1 MGQGNKNTKRN
12 LDRNPFWQQGFLG
25 PDRYEPKDWS
35 AVDASNKAWLNQEG
49 YKGIRGFFN
58 QGWNDQRMMY
68 GPGGH
73 LKKHQ
78 EIKRQDQLNKLE
90 RLKEEGHPWALKEE
104 NQKYYT
110 DRGLVAPLGLNN
122 TNEKKENNSI
132 TSNNSVD
139 DGGRQAWLD
148 ATAYSP
154 AAVSGAFTDEQRWQ
168 QQLKH
173 RDWLASNN
181 RGSKYTINN
190 KDARYES
197 AKAEALGNAGS
208 QTLEQSVL
216 GRPGGA
222 VMGAA
227 IGTVIAPGIGTL
239 IGGGLGALTGNNVL
253 LPEGQTQATVDNKE
267 DGKRSVDS
275 VQPVSGLE
283 VGGQPNTKGFNA
295 VSNFSQKITHSNQT
309 GGFEGATGIGTDN
322 MQPTSALT
330 IGNAAGVEP
339 ANINGLDGNVDNPA
353 NDLVNQYKIQ
363 AIGDYYTAVDGSD
376 PLKYFRHDTRS
387 TLGNKMMGKN

>member
-1 MGQGNKNTKRN
+1 MGQGNQNKKRN
-12 LDRNPFWQQGFLG
+12 LGRNPFFKPGVLG
-25 PDRYEPKDWS
+25 PDQHAPKDWS
-35 AVDASNKAWLNQEG
+35 AVGQQNEAWLNQEG
-49 YKGIRGFFN
+49 YKGIRNFLNVG
-58 QGWNDQRMMY
+58 DQKIGY
-68 GPGGH
+68 GPDGN
-73 LKKHQ
+73 LKAHQ
-78 EIKRQDQLNKLE
+78 EIKRQDQQNKLN
-90 RLKEEGHPWALKEE
+90 RLKEEGNSWALKAE
-104 NQKYYT
+104 NQKYYGDT
-110 DRGLVAPLGLNN
+110 AGINN
-122 TNEKKENNSI
+122 NQTVPNGQSNTSI
-132 TSNNSVD
+132 TPVD

-168 QQLKH
+168 TQLGH

-181 RGSKYTINN
+181 RGSKYTIDN

-208 QTLEQSVL
+208 QTLEQSML
-216 GRPGGA
+216 GMAGA
-222 VMGAA
+222 G
-227 IGTVIAPGIGTL
+227 
-239 IGGGLGALTGNNVL
+239 
-253 LPEGQTQATVDNKE
+253 GQTQATAENKLE
-267 DGKRSVDS
+267 GTRSVDA
-275 VQPVSGLE
+275 VQPVAGLE

-295 VSNFSQKITHSNQT
+295 VSNFSQNITHSNQT

-330 IGNAAGVEP
+330 INNAAGVEP

-353 NDLVNQYKIQ
+353 NDLVNQYKVQ

-387 TLGNKMMGKN
+387 GLGNKIMGKDK

>member
-1 MGQGNKNTKRN
+1 MGQGNKNIKRD
-12 LDRNPFWQQGFLG
+12 LGRNPFFKPGVFG
-25 PDRYEPKDWS
+25 PDQHAPTDFNVVGE
-35 AVDASNKAWLNQEG
+35 NNWL
-49 YKGIRGFFN
+49 
-58 QGWNDQRMMY
+58 Y
-68 GPGGH
+68 GPEWSKGYGPNENLTRGQEQARQKQL
-73 LKKHQ
+73 LKLQ
-78 EIKRQDQLNKLE
+78 
-90 RLKEEGHPWALKEE
+90 RLKEEGNPWALKAE

-168 QQLKH
+168 TQLKH

-222 VMGAA
+222 VMGAT
-227 IGTVIAPGIGTL
+227 IGTMIAPGIGTL

-253 LPEGQTQATVDNKE
+253 VPGGQTQATAENQE
-267 DGKRSVDS
+267 DGKRSVDN

-387 TLGNKMMGKN
+387 NLGNKIMGKD

>member
-1 MGQGNKNTKRN
+1 VPNKTVKRN
-12 LDRNPFWQQGFLG
+12 LGRNPFFKPGLFG
-25 PDRYEPKDWS
+25 PDQHAPFDWNARGLQNEKEP
-35 AVDASNKAWLNQEG
+35 NKNFVNNIA
-49 YKGIRGFFN
+49 K
-58 QGWNDQRMMY
+58 Y
-68 GPGGH
+68 GPAGNLTGREE
-73 LKKHQ
+73 LARQ
-78 EIKRQDQLNKLE
+78 RQLIKLNK
-90 RLKEEGHPWALKEE
+90 LKEEGNPWALQAE

-122 TNEKKENNSI
+122 TNEKKENNSGTSG

-148 ATAYSP
+148 ATANSP
-154 AAVSGAFTDEQRWQ
+154 AAQSGAFTDEQRWQ
-168 QQLKH
+168 TQLGH

-181 RGSKYTINN
+181 RGSKYTIND

-239 IGGGLGALTGNNVL
+239 IGGGLGALAGNNVL
-253 LPEGQTQATVDNKE
+253 LPEGQTQATVENQE

-387 TLGNKMMGKN
+387 VLGNKIMGKDK

>member
-12 LDRNPFWQQGFLG
+12 LGRNPFFKPGLFG
-25 PDRYEPKDWS
+25 PDQHAPFDWNARGLQNEKEP
-35 AVDASNKAWLNQEG
+35 NKNFVNNIA
-49 YKGIRGFFN
+49 K
-58 QGWNDQRMMY
+58 Y
-68 GPGGH
+68 GPAGNLTGPEE
-73 LKKHQ
+73 LARQ
-78 EIKRQDQLNKLE
+78 RQLIKLNK
-90 RLKEEGHPWALKEE
+90 LKEEGNPWALKAE

-110 DRGLVAPLGLNN
+110 DRGLVAPSGIK
-122 TNEKKENNSI
+122 EENNSGTPI
-132 TSNNSVD
+132 TSVD

-154 AAVSGAFTDEQRWQ
+154 AAISGAFTDEQRWQ

-227 IGTVIAPGIGTL
+227 IGTMIAPGIGTL
-239 IGGGLGALTGNNVL
+239 IGGGLGALTGINVL
-253 LPEGQTQATVDNKE
+253 VPGGQTQATAENQE

-275 VQPVSGLE
+275 VQRVSGLE

-387 TLGNKMMGKN
+387 NLGNKIMGKDK

>member
-25 PDRYEPKDWS
+25 PDKVAPKDWS
-35 AVDASNKAWLNQEG
+35 AVNDSNEAWLNQEG
-49 YKGIRGFFN
+49 YKGIRNFLN

-73 LKKHQ
+73 LKKHE

-90 RLKEEGHPWALKEE
+90 RLKEEGHPWALKQE

-110 DRGLVAPLGLNN
+110 DRGLVAPVGLNN
-122 TNEKKENNSI
+122 TNEKKDNNSV
-132 TSNNSVD
+132 TSINSVD

-148 ATAYSP
+148 ATANSP

-168 QQLKH
+168 TQLGH

-181 RGSKYTINN
+181 RGSKYTIND
-190 KDARYES
+190 KDARYAS

-208 QTLEQSVL
+208 QTLEQSML
-216 GRPGGA
+216 GMVGVG
-222 VMGAA
+222 
-227 IGTVIAPGIGTL
+227 
-239 IGGGLGALTGNNVL
+239 
-253 LPEGQTQATVDNKE
+253 GQTQATAENQQE
-267 DGKRSVDS
+267 GKRSVDS

-295 VSNFSQKITHSNQT
+295 VSNFSQRITHSNQT

-330 IGNAAGVEP
+330 INNAAGVEP

-387 TLGNKMMGKN
+387 GLGNKIMGKDK